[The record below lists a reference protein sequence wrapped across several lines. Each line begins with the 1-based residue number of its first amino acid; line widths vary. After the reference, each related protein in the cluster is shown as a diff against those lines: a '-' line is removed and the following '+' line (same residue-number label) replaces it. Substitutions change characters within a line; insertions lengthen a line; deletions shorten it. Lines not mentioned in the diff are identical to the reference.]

1 VGSAVYSQGYS
12 VAEGFAALRAAL
24 A

>member
-1 VGSAVYSQGYS
+1 VGSAVYSQGHS